1 VRRTVELR
9 VMVLCPHFQRPV
21 EATRNTMTDRLV
33 DCSSKE
39 SCRSVETSE
48 ETGVTVTVYPVACP
62 VFRR

>member
-21 EATRNTMTDRLV
+21 EAVRNSMNERLV
-33 DCSSKE
+33 DCSSKTE
-39 SCRSVETSE
+39 CRTVETDE
-48 ETGVTVTVYPVACP
+48 AGVTVTVYPPACP